1 MKSALY
7 FADDQ
12 VRQSFLQL
20 RSGRAEEKEIYDQLN
35 GVFDIIATDPFCGS
49 RSPNGLSRKFT
60 SRNTGLTTF
69 GNLISIRTG
78 G

>member
-1 MKSALY
+1 MKAALY

-12 VRQSFLQL
+12 VRQTFFTTPLGKGQ
-20 RSGRAEEKEIYDQLN
+20 RERIYDQLN
-35 GVFDIIATDPFCGS
+35 GVFDIIATDPFCGIQVPK
-49 RSPNGLSRKFT
+49 RLIPKVYLT
-60 SRNTGLTTF
+60 NTGLTTF